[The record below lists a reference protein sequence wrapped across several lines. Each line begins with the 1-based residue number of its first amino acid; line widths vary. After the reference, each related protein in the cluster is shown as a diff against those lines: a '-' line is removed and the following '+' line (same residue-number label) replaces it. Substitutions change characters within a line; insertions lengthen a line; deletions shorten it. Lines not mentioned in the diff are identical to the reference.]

1 MSLRPE
7 PIGEI
12 PAETLRVAG
21 AAFPKGTVITR
32 LRDEFSTM
40 FEDAD
45 FRALYPTGASLVGS
59 VSSRARTLDVVD
71 GSLLVH
77 AFCMIP
83 SATRAPLAY
92 PSAGCRLVAR

>member
-7 PIGEI
+7 PIGEV

-40 FEDAD
+40 SKDAD
-45 FRALYPTGASLVGS
+45 FRALYPTRGQPSLPPWRQPWS
-59 VSSRARTLDVVD
+59 RCSS
-71 GSLLVH
+71 SSS
-77 AFCMIP
+77 I
-83 SATRAPLAY
+83 
-92 PSAGCRLVAR
+92 